1 MGAID
6 SGNTAWILTSASLVF
21 LMTPGVAFFYGGMVR
36 AKAVLNMLM
45 LEAAALSVT
54 MIIWTLWGWSIAYA
68 GSDIGGIFGDPAS
81 GFLLK
86 DSMVAQDGVFTA
98 TGLNG
103 NNYPVSVD
111 VAFQVAFAM
120 ITVGLICGAI
130 AERVKYSTWMIFV
143 ALWVTFDYA
152 PMAHMVWNGGLL
164 SADGAISKAIG
175 AAAHDFAGGTVV
187 HINAAVAALI
197 IVLIIGKRK
206 GFGTQPFRPHNVPF
220 VMLGA
225 FLLWFGWF
233 GFNAGSEFAADGVAA
248 LALLNTVAAS
258 AAGLLSWMLVER
270 IKVGKPTL
278 VGACTGLVAGL
289 VAITPAAGF
298 VEPWAAIVMGA
309 LVSPCCFFAISFLK
323 KKIGYD
329 DALDAFGCHTVGGIV
344 GGILT
349 GLFCVPELSWT
360 DFGGLFYTGD
370 PSLLVS
376 QILGILV
383 TIAFVIVGG
392 LILGFIV
399 KAVYKGK
406 ARVSEEDEAA
416 GLDVALHG
424 ESAYPAYLGLD

>member
-175 AAAHDFAGGTVV
+175 AAAHDFAGGTC
-187 HINAAVAALI
+187 
-197 IVLIIGKRK
+197 
-206 GFGTQPFRPHNVPF
+206 RPHQRRSRRPDHR
-220 VMLGA
+220 A
-225 FLLWFGWF
+225 HHRQ
-233 GFNAGSEFAADGVAA
+233 A
-248 LALLNTVAAS
+248 
-258 AAGLLSWMLVER
+258 
-270 IKVGKPTL
+270 
-278 VGACTGLVAGL
+278 
-289 VAITPAAGF
+289 
-298 VEPWAAIVMGA
+298 
-309 LVSPCCFFAISFLK
+309 
-323 KKIGYD
+323 
-329 DALDAFGCHTVGGIV
+329 
-344 GGILT
+344 
-349 GLFCVPELSWT
+349 
-360 DFGGLFYTGD
+360 
-370 PSLLVS
+370 
-376 QILGILV
+376 
-383 TIAFVIVGG
+383 
-392 LILGFIV
+392 
-399 KAVYKGK
+399 
-406 ARVSEEDEAA
+406 
-416 GLDVALHG
+416 
-424 ESAYPAYLGLD
+424 